1 MLADVNGDGK
11 ADIVGFGRTGAFVSL
26 STGSGFAPA
35 RLWVQDYGAAG
46 GEWPNQDARPRLV
59 GDVDGDGRAD
69 VVGFGRGGTYVSLST
84 GSSFL
89 DPRLWTREYGVVV
102 GGWTSQGRNP
112 RLLGDVNGDGKAD
125 IVGFGNG
132 GALVSLS
139 TGREFEPAEP
149 GVRSFGAGAGGWVS
163 QEQYPR
169 MLADVNGDGKAEIVG
184 LGAEG
189 AFVAQYER

>member
-1 MLADVNGDGK
+1 
-11 ADIVGFGRTGAFVSL
+11 
-26 STGSGFAPA
+26 
-35 RLWVQDYGAAG
+35 
-46 GEWPNQDARPRLV
+46 
-59 GDVDGDGRAD
+59 
-69 VVGFGRGGTYVSLST
+69 
-84 GSSFL
+84 
-89 DPRLWTREYGVVV
+89 VV